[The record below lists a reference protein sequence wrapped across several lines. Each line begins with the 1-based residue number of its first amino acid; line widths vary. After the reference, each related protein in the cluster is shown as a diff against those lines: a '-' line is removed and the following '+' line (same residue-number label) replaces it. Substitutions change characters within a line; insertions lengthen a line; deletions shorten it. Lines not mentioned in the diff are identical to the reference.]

1 MRLFLFSIIVN
12 MNSENFKVVAQ
23 FIEDMKATSSTND
36 KKAILKK
43 YDSPFLRKLFE
54 YTYSPFKQ
62 YYVTS
67 ANLKKRTDLVFDNYS
82 DIFSLL
88 DDLNERRITGHS
100 AIQCVNGFIERNKEF
115 SEIIYDVIDRNLK
128 TRATT
133 TLINAVMPG
142 TIPTFDVA
150 LAEKF
155 DGNEKKVDFESGEWW
170 ASRKLDG
177 VRCITIIDEHGEP
190 KFYSRAGNEFLTLS
204 VLAEDVKKLGLKSK
218 VLDGEVCIM
227 KEGGLEDFQGIIKEI
242 GRKDHTI
249 ASPKYYVFDF
259 LELDEFN
266 AGEGQVSLSARLV
279 VLNGIFGMAELSCAE
294 PLPQFQIKSR
304 EEFEKIAADATEM
317 GYEGIMIRK
326 SVGYEGKRSKNL
338 LKVKKMHDAEY
349 QVIDVESDTN
359 RVIENGREIEEVMLK
374 AVIVEHRGN
383 RVRVGSGFSLDQRR
397 HYHKNPNEILKH
409 TIRVNY
415 FEETTDQYGKHSL
428 RFPVFKGV
436 YGKSR
441 NF

>member
-1 MRLFLFSIIVN
+1 MTA
-12 MNSENFKVVAQ
+12 ENFKTVQA
-23 FIEDMKATSSTND
+23 FIDEMKATSSTND

-67 ANLKKRTDLVFDNYS
+67 ANLKKRTDLSYDSYS
-82 DIFSLL
+82 DLFSLL
-88 DDLNERRITGHS
+88 DDLNERRVTGHS
-100 AIQCVNGFIERNKEF
+100 AIQSVNGFIERNKEF

-133 TLINAVMPG
+133 TLINSVMPG

-155 DGNEKKVDFESGEWW
+155 DGNEKKVDFESGDWW

-177 VRCITIIDEHGEP
+177 VRCITVIDEHGEP

-204 VLAEDVKKLGLKSK
+204 VLAEDIKKLGLRSK

-249 ASPKYYVFDF
+249 ASPKYHVFDF

-266 AGEGQVSLSARLV
+266 AGEGSVSLSARLII
-279 VLNGIFGMAELSCAE
+279 LNGIFEMTDLMYAE

-349 QVIDVESDTN
+349 QVIDLESDVN
-359 RVIENGREIEEVMLK
+359 RIIENGREIEEIMLK

-397 HYHKNPNEILKH
+397 HYHKNPNEILGK
-409 TIRVNY
+409 TITVQY
-415 FEETTDQYGKHSL
+415 FEETTDQHGDHSL
-428 RFPVFKGV
+428 RFPVFKAI
-436 YGKSR
+436 YETKR
-441 NF
+441 EF

>member
-1 MRLFLFSIIVN
+1 MDT
-12 MNSENFKVVAQ
+12 ENFKAVAQ
-23 FIEDMKATSSTND
+23 FIDEMKATSSTND

-43 YDSPFLRKLFE
+43 YDSAFLRKLFE

-67 ANLKKRTDLVFDNYS
+67 NNLKKRNDLIIDEYTDLFT
-82 DIFSLL
+82 LL
-88 DDLNERRITGHS
+88 DDLNDRKITGHS
-100 AIQCVNGFIERNKEF
+100 AIQFVNGFIERNKEF

-133 TLINAVMPG
+133 TLINSVIPG

-155 DGNEKKVDFESGEWW
+155 DGNEKKVDFDSGEWW

-177 VRCITIIDEHGEP
+177 VRCITVIDETGEP

-204 VLAEDVKKLGLKSK
+204 VLAEDLKKLGLKSK
-218 VLDGEVCIM
+218 VLDGEICIM
-227 KEGGLEDFQGIIKEI
+227 REDGLEDFQGIIKEI

-249 ASPKYYVFDF
+249 VSPKYHVFDL
-259 LELDEFN
+259 LELDEFR
-266 AGEGQVSLSARLV
+266 AMSGDVTLAARLIL
-279 VLNGIFGMAELSCAE
+279 LNAIFETAELSYAE

-349 QVIDVESDTN
+349 TVIDVESDIN
-359 RVIENGREIEEVMLK
+359 RIIENGREIEELMLK
-374 AVIVEHRGN
+374 AVIIEHKGN
-383 RVRVGSGFSLDQRR
+383 RVRVGSGFSLNERR
-397 HYHKNPNEILKH
+397 FYHKNPNEILGK
-409 TIRVNY
+409 TITVQY
-415 FEETTDQYGKHSL
+415 FEETTDQHGDHSL
-428 RFPVFKGV
+428 RFPVFKAI
-436 YGKSR
+436 YGTIR
-441 NF
+441 EF

>member
-1 MRLFLFSIIVN
+1 
-12 MNSENFKVVAQ
+12 MNSENFKVVAR
-23 FIEDMKATSSTND
+23 FIEEMKATSSTNN

-54 YTYSPFKQ
+54 YTYSPYKQ

-67 ANLKKRTDLVFDNYS
+67 ANLKKNSELAVDNYE
-82 DIFSLL
+82 DLFSLL
-88 DDLNERRITGHS
+88 DDLNERRVTGHS
-100 AIQCVNGFIERNKEF
+100 AIQCVNGFIEKNKDF
-115 SEIIYDVIDRNLK
+115 AEIIYDVIDRNLK
-128 TRATT
+128 TRATA
-133 TLINAVMPG
+133 TLINSVMPG

-190 KFYSRAGNEFLTLS
+190 KFYSRAGNEFLTLGI
-204 VLAEDVKKLGLKSK
+204 LAEDIKRLGLRSK

-242 GRKDHTI
+242 SRKDHTI
-249 ASPKYYVFDF
+249 ASPKYYIFDF

-266 AGEGQVSLSARLV
+266 LGQGDVSLSARLII
-279 VLNGIFGMAELSCAE
+279 LNGVFENSELSFAE

-326 SVGYEGKRSKNL
+326 DVGYEGKRSKNL

-349 QVIDVESDTN
+349 QVIDVESGIN
-359 RVIENGREIEEVMLK
+359 RVIEGGLEIEEVMLK
-374 AVIVEHRGN
+374 AVIVEHKGN
-383 RVRVGSGFSLDQRR
+383 RVRVGSGFSLEQRR
-397 HYHKNPNEILKH
+397 YYHENPGEILGKII
-409 TIRVNY
+409 TVQY
-415 FEETTDQYGKHSL
+415 FEETTDQHGNHSL
-428 RFPVFKGV
+428 RFPVFKAIHGT
-436 YGKSR
+436 KR
-441 NF
+441 EF

>member
-1 MRLFLFSIIVN
+1 MTTL
-12 MNSENFKVVAQ
+12 SENFKAVQ
-23 FIEDMKATSSTND
+23 EFINEMKATSSTND
-36 KKAILKK
+36 KKEILRK
-43 YDSPFLRKLFE
+43 YDSPFLRRLFE

-67 ANLKKRTDLVFDNYS
+67 NNLKKRSDLVFDGYS
-82 DIFSLL
+82 DFFGLL
-88 DDLNERRITGHS
+88 DDLSERRVSGHQ
-100 AIQCVNGFIERNKEF
+100 AIQCVNGFIEKYKEF

-128 TRATT
+128 TRATA
-133 TLINAVMPG
+133 TLINTVFPG

-177 VRCITIIDEHGEP
+177 VRCITIIDENGEP
-190 KFYSRAGNEFLTLS
+190 RFYSRAGNEFLTLS
-204 VLAEDVKKLGLKSK
+204 VLAEDIKKLKLKSK
-218 VLDGEVCIM
+218 VLDGEVCVL

-249 ASPKYYVFDF
+249 LSPKYYVFDM

-266 AGEGQVSLSARLV
+266 QKSGEVSLSARLI
-279 VLNGIFGMAELSCAE
+279 VLNGIFQMYQLSCAE
-294 PLPQFQIKSR
+294 PLPQFQIKSK
-304 EEFEKIAADATEM
+304 EEFEKIVADATEM
-317 GYEGIMIRK
+317 GYEGVMMRK

-349 QVIDVESDTN
+349 TVIDVESDVN
-359 RVIENGREIEEVMLK
+359 RIIEFGREVEEIMLK
-374 AVIVEHRGN
+374 AVIVEHKGN

-397 HYHKNPNEILKH
+397 FYHKNPNEILGK
-409 TIRVNY
+409 TITISY
-415 FEETTDQYGKHSL
+415 FEETSNQNGENSL
-428 RFPVFKGV
+428 RFPVFKAV
-436 YGKSR
+436 YGEKR
-441 NF
+441 EF